1 MAGKTE
7 TSPPSAEKLSSV
19 KVVPG
24 AQKVGDCQSKRFP
37 KGQRLEGLYFRERK
51 EEGLCRLRGHVGGQ
65 KSQGKNS
72 LGLWGRVRV

>member
-51 EEGLCRLRGHVGGQ
+51 EGGLCRLRGHVGG
-65 KSQGKNS
+65 KSLKARIPWV
-72 LGLWGRVRV
+72 LGAG